1 MTNPNELAWIP
12 VPSSSPKE
20 VIDNLYKLADLKVMK
35 QEARASNTVDND
47 PEIKKMMSDEY
58 TKDGVVRK
66 WKT

>member
-1 MTNPNELAWIP
+1 MTNPNELAWIS

-35 QEARASNTVDND
+35 QEARASNKVDND
-47 PEIKKMMSDEY
+47 PEVKKMMSDEY